1 MDLGTVTTK
10 LHTDEYAKEDEFCAD
25 VLLTFNNATKY
36 NPPEHPIHLIAVTL
50 KKRFRDNWGKAR
62 PESSI
67 HDTLDSRDLNGDVV
81 CFVCVFVCLLSVSGV
96 CMFIHRQNEKWITT
110 GRD

>member
-67 HDTLDSRDLNGDVV
+67 HDTLDSRDLNGDVE
-81 CFVCVFVCLLSVSGV
+81 CFVCVFLCACCLCLVYACLLTDR
-96 CMFIHRQNEKWITT
+96 MRN
-110 GRD
+110 